1 MTEKVLK
8 CLTEENKDVRKGD
21 WNSKEVNKILFRNN
35 LTPILCDDKELQ
47 ARILTQLVEE
57 GVTPQYSFEIT
68 FSSDFFPN
76 YSFAYALY
84 HNTDAL

>member
-21 WNSKEVNKILFRNN
+21 WNSKEVNKNFFRNN

-57 GVTPQYSFEIT
+57 GVTPHYSYEIN
-68 FSSDFFPN
+68 FLSDSDF
-76 YSFAYALY
+76 SFRYQV
-84 HNTDAL
+84 